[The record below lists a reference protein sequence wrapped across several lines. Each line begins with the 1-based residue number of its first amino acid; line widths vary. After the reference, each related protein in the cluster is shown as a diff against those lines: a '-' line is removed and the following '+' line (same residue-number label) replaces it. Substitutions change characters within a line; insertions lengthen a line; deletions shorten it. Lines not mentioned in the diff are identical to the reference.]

1 MIKESLWQA
10 EPGPRLLI
18 ELGWSDEL
26 DPQTFA
32 AIVRR
37 LGERWGIWRTVVRWH
52 LRDDCFV
59 AEFPPGA
66 PEQSM
71 DGREILKD
79 PREYLLAIAK
89 SMVKSA
95 IKHDIVR
102 YLPKQFGVTN
112 GTPLLVDMDGRPL
125 DRVTED

>member
-10 EPGPRLLI
+10 EEGPRLLI

-26 DPQTFA
+26 DPATFA
-32 AIVRR
+32 AITRR
-37 LGERWGIWRTVVRWH
+37 LRERWGIWRTVLRWH
-52 LRDDCFV
+52 LRDDCYV
-59 AEFPPGA
+59 AEFPLDARRVERNPVKW
-66 PEQSM
+66 
-71 DGREILKD
+71 LT
-79 PREYLLAIAK
+79 AIA
-89 SMVKSA
+89 SSLARSA

-125 DRVTED
+125 GRVTGD